1 MFIFYIKDS
10 MLQDS
15 ACSVPVKEG
24 WRGMPGTLLVRAAG
38 HVLGAADCRVRPR
51 LFLGHLP
58 VRRCHLP
65 PLLLNLLLI
74 YPLELVSVSLGAS

>member
-38 HVLGAADCRVRPR
+38 HVLGAADCRV
-51 LFLGHLP
+51 
-58 VRRCHLP
+58 
-65 PLLLNLLLI
+65 
-74 YPLELVSVSLGAS
+74 